1 MQRMRKSVVGL
12 TILGAVALV
21 TFGCFRT
28 AHPPHTPDEQ
38 GNAAPLKDVA
48 SLAHARDVPALEPY
62 DAVDHLYRN
71 AKSQL
76 PTSVRLA
83 ILDTA
88 DWDAIWKRIVG
99 TSSTAPLPGV
109 DFSREML
116 LVVGMGQAPCMGY
129 QINVDT
135 VFRDKDKRIYAVV
148 RERHHGARCGCLNE
162 VVISTRSGKTL
173 TMTMMIII
181 RCAPIDSVP
190 LRNWRLRIDASLNLL
205 SALSAT
211 TGS

>member
-1 MQRMRKSVVGL
+1 MRK
-12 TILGAVALV
+12 TIIGATVLCAAAI
-21 TFGCFRT
+21 FSYGCFRAT
-28 AHPPHTPDEQ
+28 HPSHKPDAQ
-38 GNAAPLKDVA
+38 GNAAPIKDVA
-48 SLAHARDVPALEPY
+48 TEAHARDVRQLEPY

-71 AKSQL
+71 AKSSL

-83 ILDTA
+83 VLDTA
-88 DWDAIWKRIVG
+88 DWTAIWKRIVG
-99 TSSTAPLPGV
+99 TGSTAPVPMV

-162 VVISTRSGKTL
+162 VVSPVDV
-173 TMTMMIII
+173 I
-181 RCAPIDSVP
+181 RVP
-190 LRNWRLRIDASLNLL
+190 RTVRPVTFLERQESNVCEERQ
-205 SALSAT
+205 
-211 TGS
+211 

>member
-1 MQRMRKSVVGL
+1 MA
-12 TILGAVALV
+12 TE
-21 TFGCFRT
+21 T
-28 AHPPHTPDEQ
+28 
-38 GNAAPLKDVA
+38 
-48 SLAHARDVPALEPY
+48 HARDVSTIEPY

-88 DWDAIWKRIVG
+88 DWAAIWKRIVG
-99 TSSTAPLPGV
+99 NSSPAPVPTV

-116 LVVGMGQAPCMGY
+116 LIVGMGQAPCMGY

-148 RERHHGARCGCLNE
+148 RERHHGARCGCLE
-162 VVISTRSGKTL
+162 
-173 TMTMMIII
+173 
-181 RCAPIDSVP
+181 
-190 LRNWRLRIDASLNLL
+190 
-205 SALSAT
+205 
-211 TGS
+211 

>member
-1 MQRMRKSVVGL
+1 MRKTLVGASV
-12 TILGAVALV
+12 LGAAALLS
-21 TFGCFRT
+21 FGCHR
-28 AHPPHTPDEQ
+28 AMQPSLRPDAE
-38 GNAAPLKDVA
+38 GNAAPIKDVA
-48 SLAHARDVPALEPY
+48 NVSHARDIKLEPY

-76 PTSVRLA
+76 PSSVRLA

-88 DWDAIWKRIVG
+88 DWSAIWARIVG
-99 TSSTAPLPGV
+99 ASSTAPVPTV

-148 RERHHGARCGCLNE
+148 RERHHGSRCG
-162 VVISTRSGKTL
+162 
-173 TMTMMIII
+173 
-181 RCAPIDSVP
+181 
-190 LRNWRLRIDASLNLL
+190 
-205 SALSAT
+205 
-211 TGS
+211 

>member
-1 MQRMRKSVVGL
+1 MRKTVIVGTML
-12 TILGAVALV
+12 AGTALLA
-21 TFGCFRT
+21 FGC
-28 AHPPHTPDEQ
+28 AKQHPSHLPDAA
-38 GNAAPLKDVA
+38 GNAAPIRDVA
-48 SLAHARDVPALEPY
+48 TVAHARDIQLEPY

-88 DWDAIWKRIVG
+88 DWQAIWKRVVG
-99 TSSTAPLPGV
+99 NSSVAPVPPV

-148 RERHHGARCGCLNE
+148 RERHHGSRCGCLNE
-162 VVISTRSGKTL
+162 VVSPVDV
-173 TMTMMIII
+173 I
-181 RCAPIDSVP
+181 RVP
-190 LRNWRLRIDASLNLL
+190 RTVRPVTFLERRETNVCEERETAFR
-205 SALSAT
+205 
-211 TGS
+211 

>member
-1 MQRMRKSVVGL
+1 MRTTIIAASV
-12 TILGAVALV
+12 LGAAVLV
-21 TFGCFRT
+21 GYGC
-28 AHPPHTPDEQ
+28 AQSHPSHMPDPM
-38 GNAAPLKDVA
+38 GNAAPIKEVA
-48 SLAHARDVPALEPY
+48 TEAHARDIQLEPY
-62 DAVDHLYRN
+62 DAVDHLYKN

-88 DWDAIWKRIVG
+88 DWAAIWKRVVG
-99 TSSTAPLPGV
+99 TSTPAPLPAV

-162 VVISTRSGKTL
+162 VVSPVDVIRVPRSVRPVTFL
-173 TMTMMIII
+173 ERRETNVCEE
-181 RCAPIDSVP
+181 RD
-190 LRNWRLRIDASLNLL
+190 LL
-205 SALSAT
+205 Q
-211 TGS
+211 

>member
-1 MQRMRKSVVGL
+1 MRK
-12 TILGAVALV
+12 TIIGAAMLGAVAV
-21 TFGCFRT
+21 FSYGCYR
-28 AHPPHTPDEQ
+28 AVHPTNRPDAL
-38 GNAAPLKDVA
+38 GNAAPIKDVA
-48 SLAHARDVPALEPY
+48 TVAHAREIPQLEPY

-71 AKSQL
+71 AKSSL

-88 DWDAIWKRIVG
+88 DWTAIWKRIVG
-99 TSSTAPLPGV
+99 PASQAPVPTV

-162 VVISTRSGKTL
+162 VVSPVDVIL
-173 TMTMMIII
+173 
-181 RCAPIDSVP
+181 VP
-190 LRNWRLRIDASLNLL
+190 RTVRPVTFLERQESNVCEERQ
-205 SALSAT
+205 
-211 TGS
+211 

>member
-1 MQRMRKSVVGL
+1 MRKTVVSGL
-12 TILGAVALV
+12 LLGITAALAI
-21 TFGCFRT
+21 GCFRAT
-28 AHPPHTPDEQ
+28 HPDHRPDAL
-38 GNAAPLKDVA
+38 GNAAPIKEVA
-48 SLAHARDVPALEPY
+48 TVAHARDIPLLEPF
-62 DAVDHLYRN
+62 DGVDHLYRN

-88 DWDAIWKRIVG
+88 DWSAIWRRIVG
-99 TSSTAPLPGV
+99 TSSTAAVPAV

-129 QINVDT
+129 QINIDT

-162 VVISTRSGKTL
+162 VVSPVDV
-173 TMTMMIII
+173 I
-181 RCAPIDSVP
+181 RVP
-190 LRNWRLRIDASLNLL
+190 RTIRPVTFLERQESNVCEER
-205 SALSAT
+205 
-211 TGS
+211 

>member
-1 MQRMRKSVVGL
+1 MRK
-12 TILGAVALV
+12 TIIGATVLGTAAIFS
-21 TFGCFRT
+21 FGCFRA
-28 AHPPHTPDEQ
+28 AHPDHKPDAL
-38 GNAAPLKDVA
+38 GNAAPIKDVA
-48 SLAHARDVPALEPY
+48 TVAHAREIPQLEPY

-71 AKSQL
+71 AKSSL

-88 DWDAIWKRIVG
+88 DWAAIWKRVVG
-99 TSSTAPLPGV
+99 ISSTAPVPPV

-148 RERHHGARCGCLNE
+148 RERHHGSRCGCLNE
-162 VVISTRSGKTL
+162 VVSPVDVVR
-173 TMTMMIII
+173 
-181 RCAPIDSVP
+181 VP
-190 LRNWRLRIDASLNLL
+190 RTVRPVTFLERQESNVCEERGDEALRR
-205 SALSAT
+205 
-211 TGS
+211 